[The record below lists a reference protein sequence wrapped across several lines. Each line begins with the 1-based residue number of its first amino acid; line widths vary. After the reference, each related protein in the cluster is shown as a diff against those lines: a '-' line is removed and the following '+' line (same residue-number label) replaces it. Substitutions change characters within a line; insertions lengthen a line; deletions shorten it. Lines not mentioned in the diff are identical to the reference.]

1 MGAGEEDD
9 KMKILSIDPGL
20 RNTGFAVLEK
30 KENRDSIKA
39 LTFGVIKSPAKLN
52 QSSCLVN
59 INDELNG
66 IIKVYK
72 PDVCAVEAVIYVQSY
87 KTAIT
92 LGAARGAAIIAA
104 ASKGIPIF
112 EYAPKR
118 VKQAVVGKGAAKKEQ
133 VAFMI
138 RAMLSLKETPQSDA
152 ADALAVGLAHLYTSK
167 ESLQDST
174 NEGNI

>member
-1 MGAGEEDD
+1 
-9 KMKILSIDPGL
+9 
-20 RNTGFAVLEK
+20 
-30 KENRDSIKA
+30 
-39 LTFGVIKSPAKLN
+39 
-52 QSSCLVN
+52 LVN

-138 RAMLSLKETPQSDA
+138 RALLSLEETPQSDA

-167 ESLQDST
+167 ETLQDST
-174 NEGNI
+174 NDGNI

>member
-39 LTFGVIKSPAKLN
+39 LTFGVIKSPAKFN

-59 INDELNG
+59 INDELNS

-138 RAMLSLKETPQSDA
+138 RALLSLEETPQSDA
-152 ADALAVGLAHLYTSK
+152 ADALAVGLAHLYSSK
-167 ESLQDST
+167 KSLQNNT

>member
-118 VKQAVVGKGAAKKEQ
+118 VKQAVVGFGRASKEQ
-133 VAFMI
+133 MSNTLAQ
-138 RAMLSLKETPQSDA
+138 MLGLPQALPFDQ
-152 ADALAVGLAHLYTSK
+152 ADALGLALCHALTWAP
-167 ESLQDST
+167 E
-174 NEGNI
+174 